1 MPITPI
7 RRTRP
12 VTPVVINRITKA
24 FRGFSVMSDDED
36 NVTIT
41 AHWLVP
47 QEDGTIALETNGVA
61 ADAIRNLPGF
71 DAIVDAIA
79 GVT

>member
-1 MPITPI
+1 MPVTPI

-12 VTPVVINRITKA
+12 VTPVVINRATKE
-24 FRGFSVMSDDED
+24 FRGFSVFTDDED

-41 AHWLVP
+41 AHCLVP
-47 QEDGTIALETNGVA
+47 RADGTIALETNGV
-61 ADAIRNLPGF
+61 DARPIRNLPGF

>member
-1 MPITPI
+1 MPRPKI

-12 VTPVVINRITKA
+12 ITPVVINRTTKA
-24 FRGFSVMSDDED
+24 FVGFTVMSDDED

-47 QEDGTIALETNGVA
+47 QEDGTIGLTTNGVD
-61 ADAIRNLPGF
+61 ADSIRNLPGF
-71 DAIVDAIA
+71 NAIVTAIA
-79 GVT
+79 GI